1 MKRLGEISDTFHY
14 SLEEKEALVEV
25 AMTTLSS
32 KIVNRSH
39 RPMAEIAV
47 DAVLAVADIE
57 RKDVN
62 LDLIK
67 MDGKVGGRLEDTRLV
82 RGIVVDAKT
91 GAESGGELR
100 ELGMGA
106 QILVDLGA
114 RRLRLVTNNPRK
126 IVGLEGYGLEVV
138 ERLPIHMPKDEDN
151 AAFLEGRREQL
162 GHIIPDSTSS

>member
-67 MDGKVGGRLEDTRLV
+67 MDGKVGGRLEDTKLV
-82 RGIVVDAKT
+82 RGIVIDTVSYT
-91 GAESGGELR
+91 HL
-100 ELGMGA
+100 
-106 QILVDLGA
+106 
-114 RRLRLVTNNPRK
+114 T
-126 IVGLEGYGLEVV
+126 
-138 ERLPIHMPKDEDN
+138 LPTK
-151 AAFLEGRREQL
+151 A
-162 GHIIPDSTSS
+162 

>member
-67 MDGKVGGRLEDTRLV
+67 MDGKVGGRLEDTKLV
-82 RGIVVDAKT
+82 RGIVIDKDMSHPQMVKDIWSQSKGGHVAEE
-91 GAESGGELR
+91 GAGIWVRDERHVRKQGI
-100 ELGMGA
+100 
-106 QILVDLGA
+106 QIRG
-114 RRLRLVTNNPRK
+114 K
-126 IVGLEGYGLEVV
+126 
-138 ERLPIHMPKDEDN
+138 
-151 AAFLEGRREQL
+151 
-162 GHIIPDSTSS
+162 